1 MIPLEKLASDEYG
14 NILSKKTF
22 ETIVKNNPNTSEV
35 NYPYVRSMY
44 EVALREAYTNGKDSK
59 EFANFKEARESEYE
73 QSAIYRILSKIKG
86 NDNFKIWSQKDN
98 YTEDEIAQLAKAAD
112 IKNWDKTDQ
121 QLFVNPNSEKSKARI
136 AELKEKYKDDY
147 DYYLFQQML
156 LEKENE
162 ASNKL
167 SEKTGIKI
175 IGDSPVAPTAV
186 ESWVN
191 QKLFLKGKSIRRA
204 AD

>member
-59 EFANFKEARESEYE
+59 EFANFKETRESEYE

-86 NDNFKIWSQKDN
+86 TTSKSGRKKITTQKMKSHSL
-98 YTEDEIAQLAKAAD
+98 QK
-112 IKNWDKTDQ
+112 Q
-121 QLFVNPNSEKSKARI
+121 QK
-136 AELKEKYKDDY
+136 
-147 DYYLFQQML
+147 
-156 LEKENE
+156 
-162 ASNKL
+162 
-167 SEKTGIKI
+167 
-175 IGDSPVAPTAV
+175 
-186 ESWVN
+186 
-191 QKLFLKGKSIRRA
+191 
-204 AD
+204 